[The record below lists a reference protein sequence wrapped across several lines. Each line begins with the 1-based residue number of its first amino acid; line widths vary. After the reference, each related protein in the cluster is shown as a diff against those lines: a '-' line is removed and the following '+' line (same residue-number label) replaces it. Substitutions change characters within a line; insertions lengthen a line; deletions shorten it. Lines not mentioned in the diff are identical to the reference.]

1 MFFSK
6 LLKLAFHPLAIIL
19 FFISIF
25 ISYKI
30 LGIERHLSFDLLRK
44 NYFFIMSGI
53 EDNLYVVIFL
63 YMFFYIFVTTL
74 SIPVATY
81 LTIIGGL
88 VFGPYKGTLIVLISA
103 TIGAT
108 LIFLMFRYASNY
120 FSKKINNKYLENIK
134 EGFNKNPFSYLLL
147 LRLLP
152 IFPFFLV
159 NIVSAIM
166 NIKSRQYIAATFIGM
181 IPMTFFYCSLGSN
194 AGLLINKKNLLNYDF
209 LLSINFIIPFIG
221 IILFLFLSYLYK
233 QKIERRDNDQ

>member
-1 MFFSK
+1 MFFNK
-6 LLKLAFHPLAIIL
+6 LLKLAIHPFAIIL

-25 ISYKI
+25 IFYKFF
-30 LGIERHLSFDLLRK
+30 GIENYFSFDLIRK

-53 EDNLYVVIFL
+53 EANLYLVILL
-63 YMFFYIFVTTL
+63 YMIIYILVTTL

-88 VFGPYKGTLIVLISA
+88 AFGPYKGTLIVLVSA

-108 LIFLMFRYASNY
+108 FIFIIFRYASNY

-134 EGFNKNPFSYLLL
+134 EGFNRSPFSYLLL

-159 NIVSAIM
+159 NIASAVM
-166 NIKSRQYIAATFIGM
+166 NINLKKYIAATFIGM

-194 AGLLINKKNLLNYDF
+194 AGLIINKKEFFNFDF
-209 LLSINFIIPFIG
+209 LNSINFIIPFAG
-221 IILFLFLSYLYK
+221 IILLLLLSYLYK
-233 QKIERRDNDQ
+233 QKIRGYNE